1 MGRIIK
7 TCKWWIPGLVAFS
20 LFLPISGVY
29 AVPISV
35 GDYIKFSDGPGN
47 TAGGEFIITSVDGTY
62 SFTSFCIETNE
73 YINFSSEFKV
83 DSISTA
89 AYNGGSGGGTPD
101 PLDPKTAY
109 LYYMFATNQLSG
121 YDYGIPAQRIQ
132 DANSLQL
139 AIWYLEGE
147 ITSLTD
153 AQALAWIDEA
163 AAAIASGN
171 WSGLGNVRVLNISY
185 ANPGT
190 LAQSQLVLVPEPST
204 LLLLGAGLL
213 GLGLLGRKKFK
224 AKG

>member
-1 MGRIIK
+1 MAGRIIK
-7 TCKWWIPGLVAFS
+7 TSRWWFPGLVAFF
-20 LFLPISGVY
+20 LFLPISGVD
-29 AVPISV
+29 AVPITV
-35 GDYIKFSDGPGN
+35 GDLIKFSDGPGN
-47 TAGGEFIITSVDGTY
+47 TAGGEFIISSVGGT
-62 SFTSFCIETNE
+62 FDPFRSFCIETNE
-73 YINFSSEFKV
+73 YINFSSQFKV

-101 PLDPKTAY
+101 PLDPRTAY

-121 YDYGIPAQRIQ
+121 YDYGNATLRVA

-147 ITSLTD
+147 ITTLTD
-153 AQALAWIDEA
+153 PQALAWIAAAEA
-163 AAAIASGN
+163 AG
-171 WSGLGNVRVLNISY
+171 WTDVGNVRVLNISY

-204 LLLLGAGLL
+204 LLLLGAGLV

-224 AKG
+224 AK

>member
-7 TCKWWIPGLVAFS
+7 NCRWWIPGLVVLS
-20 LFLPISGVY
+20 LLLPISGVD

-35 GDYIKFSDGPGN
+35 GDLINFSNGPGN
-47 TAGGEFIITSVDGTY
+47 TAGGEFIISSVNGTFDP
-62 SFTSFCIETNE
+62 FTSFCIETNE

-101 PLDPKTAY
+101 PLDPRTAY

-121 YDYGIPAQRIQ
+121 YDYGDATLRIA

-147 ITSLTD
+147 ITTLTD
-153 AQALAWIDEA
+153 AQALAWIAEAEA
-163 AAAIASGN
+163 AG
-171 WSGLGNVRVLNISY
+171 WTDLGNVRVLNISY

-213 GLGLLGRKKFK
+213 GVGVLGRKKFRRK
-224 AKG
+224 D

>member
-1 MGRIIK
+1 MGRIIN
-7 TCKWWIPGLVAFS
+7 TCRWLLPGVVAFS

-29 AVPISV
+29 AVPISE
-35 GDYIKFSDGPGN
+35 GDLIKFSNGPGT

-83 DSISTA
+83 DSISTE
-89 AYNGGSGGGTPD
+89 AYSGGSGGGSPD
-101 PLDPKTAY
+101 SLDPKTAY

-121 YDYGIPAQRIQ
+121 YDYSDATLRVA

-147 ITSLTD
+147 ITTLTD
-153 AQALAWIDEA
+153 PQALAWIAEA
-163 AAAIASGN
+163 TAAG
-171 WSGLGNVRVLNISY
+171 WTDLGNVRVLNISY

-224 AKG
+224 AR